1 MTEVFAAVGVFV
13 TVVVA
18 VILIGLVAFVVIT
31 SIKEWLRARNEIV
44 RTTKY
49 LADTQQM
56 LMTANNELNRRLTAL
71 ESEVR
76 DDKQPQGDQN
86 LGKRPDSA
94 PPVQPEDERHE
105 MEADDLVRVRTQG
118 ESEGGQR

>member
-18 VILIGLVAFVVIT
+18 VILLGLVAFVVVT

-44 RTTKY
+44 RTTKC
-49 LADTQQM
+49 LTDTQQM

-71 ESEVR
+71 ESEV
-76 DDKQPQGDQN
+76 
-86 LGKRPDSA
+86 L
-94 PPVQPEDERHE
+94 E
-105 MEADDLVRVRTQG
+105 
-118 ESEGGQR
+118 

>member
-1 MTEVFAAVGVFV
+1 MTEVFAIVGVFV
-13 TVVVA
+13 VVIIA
-18 VILIGLVAFVVIT
+18 VILLGVIVFALIG
-31 SIKEWLRARNEIV
+31 SIREWLRARNEIV

-76 DDKQPQGDQN
+76 DD
-86 LGKRPDSA
+86 
-94 PPVQPEDERHE
+94 
-105 MEADDLVRVRTQG
+105 
-118 ESEGGQR
+118 

>member
-18 VILIGLVAFVVIT
+18 VILLGLVAFVVIT

-76 DDKQPQGDQN
+76 DD
-86 LGKRPDSA
+86 
-94 PPVQPEDERHE
+94 
-105 MEADDLVRVRTQG
+105 
-118 ESEGGQR
+118 

>member
-18 VILIGLVAFVVIT
+18 VILLGFVAFVVIT
-31 SIKEWLRARNEIV
+31 SIREWLRARNEIV

-76 DDKQPQGDQN
+76 DD
-86 LGKRPDSA
+86 
-94 PPVQPEDERHE
+94 
-105 MEADDLVRVRTQG
+105 
-118 ESEGGQR
+118 

>member
-18 VILIGLVAFVVIT
+18 VILLGFVAFVVIT

-71 ESEVR
+71 ESEV
-76 DDKQPQGDQN
+76 
-86 LGKRPDSA
+86 L
-94 PPVQPEDERHE
+94 E
-105 MEADDLVRVRTQG
+105 
-118 ESEGGQR
+118 

>member
-76 DDKQPQGDQN
+76 DD
-86 LGKRPDSA
+86 
-94 PPVQPEDERHE
+94 
-105 MEADDLVRVRTQG
+105 
-118 ESEGGQR
+118 